1 MKSKVLEKI
10 WIIIAAVGI
19 GISLFINNSNKLIES
34 NAQKFSS
41 TIINKK

>member
-41 TIINKK
+41 AIINKK